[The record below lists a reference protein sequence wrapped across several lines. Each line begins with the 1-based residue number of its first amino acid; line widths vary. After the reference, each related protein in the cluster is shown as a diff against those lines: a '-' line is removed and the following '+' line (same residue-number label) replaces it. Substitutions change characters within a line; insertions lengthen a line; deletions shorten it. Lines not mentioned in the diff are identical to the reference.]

1 MLFCWQLFVMN
12 QLEKEASLKAM
23 EEERIKQQEKTTAD
37 LRKND
42 LRIVRDKFKSSLLNQ
57 WFVETIYKV
66 LYEVE
71 DFVAQFNFLTLDV
84 LNCKGSL
91 EESLSVEVKGNKDKL
106 QFALC
111 KSFFHVGNIATIL
124 TKQRTLLEAANE
136 SPYGWSAAKY
146 M

>member
-1 MLFCWQLFVMN
+1 MN
-12 QLEKEASLKAM
+12 QHEQQATLKEI

-37 LRKND
+37 LKKND
-42 LRIVRDKFKSSLLNQ
+42 LRIVRDKFKASLHNQ
-57 WFVETIYKV
+57 RFVETIFKV

-71 DFVAQFNFLTLDV
+71 DFVTQFSFLNMDV

-91 EESLSVEVKGNKDKL
+91 EESLNVAVKGNEDKL

-111 KSFFHVGNIATIL
+111 KSFSHVGNIATIL

-136 SPYGWSAAKY
+136 SAYGWSAAKY